1 MLEVVPDI
9 AQTTHSIRNI
19 FADIRNV
26 PTAFFCA
33 CCSTSGSDGIII
45 ADGNELFQRHFYFS
59 ASRLCLVAVY
69 ISIQSSLGP
78 EQMIAAVRKE
88 IKYVTAP
95 TG

>member
-1 MLEVVPDI
+1 MESGTFLPILGMFLLRFSVLVV
-9 AQTTHSIRNI
+9 
-19 FADIRNV
+19 
-26 PTAFFCA
+26 
-33 CCSTSGSDGIII
+33 CSTSGSDGIII

-88 IKYVTAP
+88 IKYVITAP